1 MDKIVLKRAGLGTSG
16 QTYLVDRSNAL
27 VSAERFGEQEFPLG
41 VHSEGI
47 EAAIQGIDGS
57 GLYLNYEGV
66 PVIGVYRWIGKWE
79 VALLAEMNQQEAFA
93 PAGRLA
99 QMILLVGLISAGVLA
114 AGVYLLARQITRPI
128 LAVTDAAVQVA
139 AGDLERAVEVER
151 EDEVGVLANAFNSMT
166 AQQRDLIGN
175 LEERVAERT
184 AALQQR
190 TTDLEQLSHNLEDAV
205 DQNRRRA
212 LRLEASAYVARAVA
226 SVLDPAEL
234 LNQVVSLIA
243 DRVGFYHVGIFM
255 LDEIGRYA
263 VLRAANSVGGQR
275 TLARGHRLRVGE
287 QGIVGYVTGT
297 GLPRIAL
304 DVGADAVHFANPD
317 LPHTRSEMALPLVAR
332 GRILGALDVQSVEPE
347 AFDKEDVGV
356 LQTLADQIAVALD
369 NARLFEE
376 SQASLRDVQAVQAQY
391 TRQAW
396 RAFSTQQEA
405 RTIEYTR
412 SGVAPLGDQLLPEL
426 VLSPVEVVDR
436 VSVGGPW
443 KEGVTASIRNYCP
456 GCGTG
461 SRSPE

>member
-1 MDKIVLKRAGLGTSG
+1 
-16 QTYLVDRSNAL
+16 
-27 VSAERFGEQEFPLG
+27 
-41 VHSEGI
+41 
-47 EAAIQGIDGS
+47 
-57 GLYLNYEGV
+57 
-66 PVIGVYRWIGKWE
+66 
-79 VALLAEMNQQEAFA
+79 
-93 PAGRLA
+93 
-99 QMILLVGLISAGVLA
+99 
-114 AGVYLLARQITRPI
+114 

-166 AQQRDLIGN
+166 AQQRDLIGS

-212 LRLEASAYVARAVA
+212 LRLEASAYVAHAVA

-243 DRVGFYHVGIFM
+243 DRVGFYHVSVFL
-255 LDEIGRYA
+255 LDETERYA

-275 TLARGHRLRVGE
+275 MLARGHRLRVGE

-297 GLPRIAL
+297 GRPRIAL

-376 SQASLRDVQAVQAQY
+376 SQVALRDVQAVQAQY

-436 VSVGGPW
+436 VSRVGGAIVTSGGGDGQTPASLVVPL
-443 KEGVTASIRNYCP
+443 ELYGQPIGVLGFQETEPGRVWTEDEIVLAEAAAYEIAQVLERARLFEQTQARARREALTRRITDRIRDAVDVDAMLKTAIQELGQALGAPRVYVRLATDA
-456 GCGTG
+456 GGDG
-461 SRSPE
+461 E